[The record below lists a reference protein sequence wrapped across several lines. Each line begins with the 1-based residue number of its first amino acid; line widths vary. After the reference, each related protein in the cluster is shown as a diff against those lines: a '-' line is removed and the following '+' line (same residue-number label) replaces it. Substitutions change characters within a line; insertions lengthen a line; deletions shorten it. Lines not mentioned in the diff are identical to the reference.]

1 MRHRLLS
8 RLVLGIAGAQIAVG
22 ISASSNPLLTPWLS
36 PVAQANQS
44 YPTQASFEY
53 QDNARELGEEG
64 FQAIYI
70 DALGNVLGTFV
81 TVPGARL
88 KVYANGQLTI
98 DQRDFTTE
106 ITYFSNGRIRTLGDA
121 RFEYFSGGQ
130 ISNINGIRLSYF
142 SDGRLS
148 SIGDVRFSYFSQG
161 QLRSI
166 DDVSLE
172 YEPRGIIRSISQNQ
186 TDDGIRIVVV
196 Q

>member
-1 MRHRLLS
+1 MFFRLALS
-8 RLVLGIAGAQIAVG
+8 VAVAQVAVG
-22 ISASSNPLLTPWLS
+22 ISASPNLLFSPWLGTI
-36 PVAQANQS
+36 AEANQN
-44 YPTQASFEY
+44 YPTQANFEY
-53 QDNARELGEEG
+53 QDSALELGEEG
-64 FQAIYI
+64 FQAIYV

-81 TVPGARL
+81 TVPGARF

-106 ITYFSNGRIRTLGDA
+106 VTYFSNGRIRTLGDA

-130 ISNINGIRLSYF
+130 ISSINGIRFSYF
-142 SDGRLS
+142 SSGRLA

-161 QLRSI
+161 QVRSI

-172 YEPRGIIRSISQNQ
+172 YEPGGVIRSISQNQ
-186 TDDGIRIVVV
+186 TSDGIRVVVV